1 MVSPEHKRRAVS
13 LILKSGLCSLRRACR
28 YLGLSRCS
36 YLYRPKARRDYELQL
51 VDRIKQLS
59 TENPTYG
66 YRFITE
72 LLTRDGWRV
81 NRKKVQRIRR
91 SEGLIVHQI
100 KKKSR
105 RRGSSTTEQR
115 GATEPNDVWSWDS
128 FLIRQ
133 KMGKRSR
140 S

>member
-1 MVSPEHKRRAVS
+1 
-13 LILKSGLCSLRRACR
+13 
-28 YLGLSRCS
+28 
-36 YLYRPKARRDYELQL
+36 
-51 VDRIKQLS
+51 
-59 TENPTYG
+59 
-66 YRFITE
+66 
-72 LLTRDGWRV
+72 
-81 NRKKVQRIRR
+81 
-91 SEGLIVHQI
+91 LIVHQI